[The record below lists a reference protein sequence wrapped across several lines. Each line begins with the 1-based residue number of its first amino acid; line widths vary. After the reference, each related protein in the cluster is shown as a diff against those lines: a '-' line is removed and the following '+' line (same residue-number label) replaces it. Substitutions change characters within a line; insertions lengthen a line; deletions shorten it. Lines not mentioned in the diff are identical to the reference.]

1 MKKRIVAA
9 LLAAV
14 MGAAALTGCG
24 GSGSTSQ
31 NNDASAEAEAG
42 AEDASAADEAAA
54 EAGAEDAAAGDAAE
68 AGSEDLLAKIQSAG
82 KIVIAMEGN
91 WAPWTYEDEN
101 GNLVGFEV
109 EVSGAVAEKL
119 GVTPEYVTGEWDGL
133 LAGVQAGR
141 YDLMANG
148 VGYTEERAQA
158 YTYSDFY
165 AFNRTALV
173 VRGDNEEIKSMEDLA
188 GKTTC
193 NSANST
199 YQLLAE
205 KYGATVKDVESLAG
219 TIDEL
224 MAGRVDAT
232 LNAEVSIN
240 DYMREQ
246 PDADI
251 KIVAY
256 DEDVEQVGM
265 IMPYGESSASLCAA
279 INQALAELREE
290 GKLAEIS
297 TKYFGMDITTNK

>member
-1 MKKRIVAA
+1 
-9 LLAAV
+9 
-14 MGAAALTGCG
+14 
-24 GSGSTSQ
+24 
-31 NNDASAEAEAG
+31 
-42 AEDASAADEAAA
+42 
-54 EAGAEDAAAGDAAE
+54 
-68 AGSEDLLAKIQSAG
+68 
-82 KIVIAMEGN
+82 MEGN
-91 WAPWTYEDEN
+91 WQPWTYEDEA

-109 EVSGAVAEKL
+109 EVSTAVAEKL

-133 LAGVQAGR
+133 LAGVQSGR

-158 YTYSDFY
+158 YYFSDFY

-173 VRGDNEEIKSMEDLA
+173 VRSDNDDITSLEDLD

-205 KYGATVKDVESLAG
+205 QYGATVKDIETLDG
-219 TIDEL
+219 TIEEL
-224 MAGRVDAT
+224 LAGRVDAT

-240 DYMREQ
+240 DYLKEQ
-246 PDADI
+246 PDAEI

-256 DEDVEQVGM
+256 DPDVEKVGM
-265 IMPYGESSASLCAA
+265 IMPYGENSDTLRDAV
-279 INQALAELREE
+279 NDALAELREE

-297 TKYFGMDITTNK
+297 EKYFGMDITQE

>member
-1 MKKRIVAA
+1 MNKGVKKWLNL
-9 LLAAV
+9 LLA
-14 MGAAALTGCG
+14 GTLAASVLAGCG
-24 GSGSTSQ
+24 GSGSGSPAKEE
-31 NNDASAEAEAG
+31 NAEPAAESAAG
-42 AEDASAADEAAA
+42 AEAS
-54 EAGAEDAAAGDAAE
+54 GD
-68 AGSEDLLAKIQSAG
+68 DLLAKIKKEG

-148 VGYTEERAQA
+148 VGYTDERAQA
-158 YTYSDFY
+158 YYYSDFY

-173 VRGDNEEIKSMEDLA
+173 VRGDNEEIKSLEDLA

-224 MAGRVDAT
+224 LAGRVDAT

-240 DYMREQ
+240 DYMREK

-251 KIVAY
+251 KIVAF
-256 DEDVEQVGM
+256 DPDVEQVGM
-265 IMPYGESSASLCAA
+265 IMPYGESSASLREA
-279 INQALAELREE
+279 INKALAELREE
-290 GKLAEIS
+290 GTLAEIS
-297 TKYFGMDITTNK
+297 NKYFGMDITTNE

>member
-14 MGAAALTGCG
+14 MGAAALVGCS
-24 GSGSTSQ
+24 GSGNTSQ
-31 NNDASAEAEAG
+31 NNAAEAEAG
-42 AEDASAADEAAA
+42 AEDAADAEAEGADASAAGNTEAA
-54 EAGAEDAAAGDAAE
+54 EG
-68 AGSEDLLAKIQSAG
+68 DLLAKIQSAG

-251 KIVAY
+251 KIVAF

-265 IMPYGESSASLCAA
+265 IMPYGDASASLAAA

-297 TKYFGMDITTNK
+297 TKYFGMDITTNE

>member
-1 MKKRIVAA
+1 
-9 LLAAV
+9 
-14 MGAAALTGCG
+14 
-24 GSGSTSQ
+24 
-31 NNDASAEAEAG
+31 
-42 AEDASAADEAAA
+42 
-54 EAGAEDAAAGDAAE
+54 
-68 AGSEDLLAKIQSAG
+68 
-82 KIVIAMEGN
+82 
-91 WAPWTYEDEN
+91 
-101 GNLVGFEV
+101 
-109 EVSGAVAEKL
+109 
-119 GVTPEYVTGEWDGL
+119 

-158 YTYSDFY
+158 YTFSDFY

-205 KYGATVKDVESLAG
+205 KYGATVKDVESLSG

-251 KIVAY
+251 KIVAF

-297 TKYFGMDITTNK
+297 TKYFGMDITTNE

>member
-1 MKKRIVAA
+1 MKKSVKKWLKLLRAGA
-9 LLAAV
+9 LAASV
-14 MGAAALTGCG
+14 LAGCG
-24 GSGSTSQ
+24 GSGSGTPTKKE
-31 NNDASAEAEAG
+31 NAEPAAENTASAETSG
-42 AEDASAADEAAA
+42 
-54 EAGAEDAAAGDAAE
+54 G
-68 AGSEDLLAKIQSAG
+68 DLLAKIQKEG

-91 WAPWTYEDEN
+91 WAPWTYEDES

-141 YDLMANG
+141 YDVMANG
-148 VGYTEERAQA
+148 VGYTDERAQA
-158 YTYSDFY
+158 YYYSDFY
-165 AFNRTALV
+165 AFNRTVLV

-199 YQLLAE
+199 YQLTAE

-224 MAGRVDAT
+224 LAGRVDAT

-240 DYMREQ
+240 DYMKEQ

-251 KIVAY
+251 KIAAY
-256 DEDVEQVGM
+256 DPEVEQVGM
-265 IMPYGESSASLCAA
+265 IMPYGA
-279 INQALAELREE
+279 ISN
-290 GKLAEIS
+290 
-297 TKYFGMDITTNK
+297 KYFGMDITENK